1 MRPPQSVGHRPRL
14 PVWLRI
20 SFTFLG
26 LFILLWLPVEDRS
39 VVVVLLISGCV
50 STLGLLAF
58 LNLHQQRWTTAEESG
73 GGKKKILWVPLAG
86 FLTGVTMT
94 LAAVALMA
102 LKTGLHGHGAP
113 DYSPEQVSL
122 VLRAAPLWVCLGLIF
137 GVLAAVWRR

>member
-1 MRPPQSVGHRPRL
+1 MRPPQSVGLRPRL

-20 SFTFLG
+20 SFIFLG

-50 STLGLLAF
+50 SILGLLAF
-58 LNLHQQRWTTAEESG
+58 LNLRQQRWATAEESG
-73 GGKKKILWVPLAG
+73 GGKKQCLWIPLAG
-86 FLTGVTMT
+86 MLAGAAVT
-94 LAAVALMA
+94 LAAIALMA

-122 VLRAAPLWVCLGLIF
+122 VLRAAPLWVCVGLIF
-137 GVLAAVWRR
+137 GVLVAVWRR

>member
-20 SFTFLG
+20 SFIFLG

-39 VVVVLLISGCV
+39 VVVVLLISGCA
-50 STLGLLAF
+50 SILGLLAL
-58 LNLHQQRWTTAEESG
+58 LNLRQQSWATAEENG
-73 GGKKKILWVPLAG
+73 GGKRRILWAPLAG
-86 FLTGVTMT
+86 LLTGAAVT
-94 LAAVALMA
+94 LAAIALMA

-122 VLRAAPLWVCLGLIF
+122 VLRAAPLWMCVGLIF
-137 GVLAAVWRR
+137 GVLVAVWRR

>member
-50 STLGLLAF
+50 STLGLMAF
-58 LNLHQQRWTTAEESG
+58 LNLRQQRWATAEENR
-73 GGKKKILWVPLAG
+73 GGKKQWLWIPLAG
-86 FLTGVTMT
+86 MLAGAAVT
-94 LAAVALMA
+94 LAAIALMA

-113 DYSPEQVSL
+113 DYLPEQVSL
-122 VLRAAPLWVCLGLIF
+122 VLRAAPVWMCLGLIF
-137 GVLAAVWRR
+137 GVLVAVWRR